1 MTAGT
6 VSDLAITEMACSPE
20 KTMEAEAMTRTTCFS
35 ALSVTVFGGE
45 RGEPPHDVEPGSGR
59 AYLRL
64 RGVSVCPPCQSGI
77 SSPNHRK
84 DWKMRTGGIGG
95 SLFLVA
101 LGAILYWAV
110 TVEAE
115 GFNLNT
121 MGVILMVVGVV
132 GLILTLIMTASAER
146 TEREDK
152 DVTIVER

>member
-1 MTAGT
+1 
-6 VSDLAITEMACSPE
+6 
-20 KTMEAEAMTRTTCFS
+20 
-35 ALSVTVFGGE
+35 
-45 RGEPPHDVEPGSGR
+45 
-59 AYLRL
+59 
-64 RGVSVCPPCQSGI
+64 
-77 SSPNHRK
+77 
-84 DWKMRTGGIGG
+84 MRTGGIGG